1 MDRIQFLVE
10 LYKPLYGAT
19 LAEKLAHAYRTST
32 DRQAQSCW
40 NSFKTWLPADTK
52 TITTKTV
59 LDFLA
64 YLEDSKHLNPR
75 TILNY
80 RSRLRQPLHLAFNID
95 FDAEPFSLLARHQF
109 LANPPQKKKIPGW
122 SVDSVL
128 TVLSSDE
135 FNLRTASPVN
145 TLIKTLFLTALA
157 SGNRVSELAATSREG
172 VTLTPSKAVLPT
184 SPGFVF
190 KNQSLKN
197 PLPPEI
203 QFPALGRD
211 DTLCPVAALKTY
223 IARTSSLK
231 HDNVLFVN
239 PTSGKPLA
247 AGCLSYWL
255 VRAIKLGA
263 PLTPAPAG
271 HDVRKIGHSVAF
283 ARGLDPQEI
292 LTNGFWHS
300 PNVFVNK
307 YLIENTSSLVSFV
320 AGRHK

>member
-1 MDRIQFLVE
+1 M
-10 LYKPLYGAT
+10 
-19 LAEKLAHAYRTST
+19 
-32 DRQAQSCW
+32 
-40 NSFKTWLPADTK
+40 
-52 TITTKTV
+52 
-59 LDFLA
+59 DFLA
-64 YLEDSKHLNPR
+64 YLEDSRQLNPR

-95 FDAEPFSLLARHQF
+95 FDAEPFSLLAGHQC
-109 LANPPQKKKIPGW
+109 LANPPQKRKIPGW

-128 TVLSSDE
+128 TVLSSEE

-157 SGNRVSELAATSREG
+157 SGNRVSELAATSRTG
-172 VTLTPSKAVLPT
+172 ISLTPSKAILPT
-184 SPGFVF
+184 SPGFIF

-211 DTLCPVAALKTY
+211 NTLCPVAALKTY
-223 IARTSSLK
+223 VARTSSLQ
-231 HDNVLFVN
+231 HDNVLFAN

-247 AGCLSYWL
+247 AGRLSYWL

-271 HDVRKIGHSVAF
+271 HDVRKIGHPVAF

-292 LTNGFWHS
+292 LANGF
-300 PNVFVNK
+300 
-307 YLIENTSSLVSFV
+307 
-320 AGRHK
+320 